1 MPEPAIYI
9 DDLSFTYQDGTAA
22 LSHVSLTV
30 GRSESVGIIGHNG
43 SGKSTLFM
51 VIVGINDSNG
61 SVTVDGIPV
70 NRAHIRDI
78 RRKIGFV
85 FHDARDQLFMSRVIE
100 DVAFGPLNTGLPREE
115 ALHRAEHA
123 LEMVGLSG
131 FGDRVSYH
139 LSGGEMRRAAI
150 ASVLAMSPEIIV
162 MDEPSAGLDP
172 RSKRELAGVLQSLA
186 CTKLI
191 ASHDLGF
198 IRACANRVILI
209 EKGRI
214 IADGPADTILD
225 DTELLLAHGL

>member
-1 MPEPAIYI
+1 MPEPAIHI
-9 DDLSFTYQDGTAA
+9 DDLSFTYQDGTVA

-51 VIVGINDSNG
+51 IIVGINDSNG
-61 SVTVDGIPV
+61 SVTVDGVPV

-172 RSKRELAGVLQSLA
+172 RAKRELAGVLQSLA

-198 IRACANRVILI
+198 IRACVNRIILI
-209 EKGRI
+209 EKGHI

>member
-1 MPEPAIYI
+1 MPEPAIHI
-9 DDLSFTYQDGTAA
+9 DDLSFTYPDGTVA

-61 SVTVDGIPV
+61 SVTVDGVPV

-172 RSKRELAGVLQSLA
+172 RSKRELADVLQSLA

-191 ASHDLGF
+191 ASHDLVF